1 MKAGNVK
8 PKRAAAK
15 KTPPLGK
22 LGFEPAKNFEIAMA
36 VNMAGMCQGLSVR
49 ELHKLAE
56 SCEMQAAIARGHA
69 LLRCLIPY
77 GPYWRN

>member
-1 MKAGNVK
+1 MKSPAKV
-8 PKRAAAK
+8 RAAK
-15 KTPPLGK
+15 KTAPQGK

-49 ELHKLAE
+49 QLHKLAE

-69 LLRCLIPY
+69 MLRCPAPFGSLA
-77 GPYWRN
+77 RN